1 MLRYD
6 GSFLTSENFMKILN
20 LVQNIPVLNTSKCLL
35 TKGLKFFYS
44 GYSGK
49 CMYNLYNFEPKQGFL
64 ENFRMS
70 V

>member
-44 GYSGK
+44 GK
-49 CMYNLYNFEPKQGFL
+49 CMYNVYNFEPKQEFL